1 MSRRTRDSRCVIG
14 KAQFPSQF
22 TWQTTSPVTG
32 FLPGPGPNQ
41 DVAGNSPKT
50 VVKAGVMTGTT
61 TIYSNILGIRQTDN
75 QGIELTWTGT
85 PTGTFSIMVSNSGI
99 NFYALTFNPVL
110 AQPAGSAGGY
120 VISLTAIPFQY
131 MFIQYV
137 NASGSG
143 TVTAY
148 SQAKANNS

>member
-1 MSRRTRDSRCVIG
+1 MG
-14 KAQFPSQF
+14 KAQFPSTF
-22 TWQTTSPVTG
+22 NWQSTSPVTG
-32 FLPGPGPNQ
+32 FLPAPGPNQ
-41 DVAGNSPKT
+41 DFAGNSPKSGT
-50 VVKAGVMTGTT
+50 LAGVMASTN
-61 TIYSNILGIRQTDN
+61 TIYSNILGLRQTDN

-85 PTGTFSIMVSNSGI
+85 PTGTFSIMVSNSGV

-110 AQPAGSAGGY
+110 AQPSGSAGGY

-131 MFIQYV
+131 MFIKYV